1 MINAWS
7 LAYDVLNG
15 TLDEN
20 FPIKKDKMT
29 DDIKIDTSD
38 EGVVNVPKG
47 LEYHD
52 PTHYVDEQGDIHLA
66 TSKDDLK
73 VDTSDEGVV
82 NIPSDVNL
90 DAYEHSDAWYDY
102 TRNDPDR
109 ENPFTDPKD
118 RARAERVVSG
128 GNTAATSAEELI
140 ISIPPEFQYSEAVD
154 HLVDE
159 MPSAFTTLADNDDQI
174 AHHFA
179 DRLTLNIEDPIQEIM
194 SDSRNKYHENEILK
208 DVEEYVSRTYN
219 GHYTGTK
226 HEYRNVQ
233 TIDLMASRDLA
244 SDFCQAN
251 ILKYGSRYGSKDG
264 RNKKDLLKVI
274 HYAMLLLH
282 FDEHYGK
289 PSMTSGNIDHNM
301 P

>member
-1 MINAWS
+1 MTNAWA
-7 LAYDVLNG
+7 LAASILDG
-15 TLDEN
+15 TFDEDY
-20 FPIKKDKMT
+20 PIMKKPDTGQSFKVEG
-29 DDIKIDTSD
+29 DDIK
-38 EGVVNVPKG
+38 
-47 LEYHD
+47 
-52 PTHYVDEQGDIHLA
+52 
-66 TSKDDLK
+66 
-73 VDTSDEGVV
+73 
-82 NIPSDVNL
+82 
-90 DAYEHSDAWYDY
+90 HSPYYYDY
-102 TRNDPDR
+102 KRNDPDA
-109 ENPFTDPKD
+109 ENPFADAFD
-118 RARAERVVSG
+118 YMMA
-128 GNTAATSAEELI
+128 
-140 ISIPPEFQYSEAVD
+140 EAVVNGTPYPQSY
-154 HLVDE
+154 L
-159 MPSAFTTLADNDDQI
+159 SDNDDQVS
-174 AHHFA
+174 HHFT
-179 DRLTLNIEDPIQEIM
+179 DSLTLNTEAPEKEIM
-194 SDSRNKYHENEILK
+194 SDIRNKYHEKEILEE
-208 DVEEYVSRTYN
+208 VEEYVSRTYN

>member
-1 MINAWS
+1 MVNAWS
-7 LAYDVLNG
+7 LAASVLDG
-15 TLDEN
+15 TLDEDY
-20 FPIKKDKMT
+20 PIMKKAETTITPQESDEYDPPKAKPEPVT
-29 DDIKIDTSD
+29 SLESEDIDPKLVVEINLKGAD
-38 EGVVNVPKG
+38 EGVVNVPS
-47 LEYHD
+47 
-52 PTHYVDEQGDIHLA
+52 DI
-66 TSKDDLK
+66 
-73 VDTSDEGVV
+73 
-82 NIPSDVNL
+82 NL
-90 DAYEHSDAWYDY
+90 DNYEHSEFWYDY
-102 TRNDPDR
+102 DRNDPDR
-109 ENPFTDPKD
+109 PDPFVDAFDHMMHDVDGYPGPFTT
-118 RARAERVVSG
+118 RS
-128 GNTAATSAEELI
+128 
-140 ISIPPEFQYSEAVD
+140 
-154 HLVDE
+154 
-159 MPSAFTTLADNDDQI
+159 DNDDQI
-174 AHHFA
+174 AHHV
-179 DRLTLNIEDPIQEIM
+179 DSLTLNTEGQIKETM
-194 SDSRNKYHENEILK
+194 SDSRNKYHEKEILK

>member
-29 DDIKIDTSD
+29 DDIKIETSKD
-38 EGVVNVPKG
+38 EGVVNVPLG
-47 LEYHD
+47 
-52 PTHYVDEQGDIHLA
+52 
-66 TSKDDLK
+66 
-73 VDTSDEGVV
+73 
-82 NIPSDVNL
+82 DVNL
-90 DAYEHSDAWYDY
+90 DDNITISTDIKHSDAWYDY
-102 TRNDPDR
+102 NRNDPDR
-109 ENPFTDPKD
+109 ENPFTDAFD
-118 RARAERVVSG
+118 YMMGEAVVGG
-128 GNTAATSAEELI
+128 GNTASLDN
-140 ISIPPEFQYSEAVD
+140 SNSYCLDDGYPP
-154 HLVDE
+154 
-159 MPSAFTTLADNDDQI
+159 AFTTLSDNDDQV
-174 AHHFA
+174 AHLFA
-179 DRLTLNIEDPIQEIM
+179 DSLTLNIEGPTEDNM
-194 SDSRNKYHENEILK
+194 TDSRNKYHENEILEDIK
-208 DVEEYVSRTYN
+208 AYVSGTYN
-219 GHYTGTK
+219 GHYTGNK
-226 HEYRNVQ
+226 HEFRNVQ